1 MKSPFTGKEMKLMS
15 EPSTLDYNGKTY
27 DVIHYYYLC
36 EDTNG
41 QFTTTE
47 LDEKN
52 LEELHKQVTT
62 EFFKQFEPQ
71 EGKINIATLYEG
83 KDKQTIK

>member
-1 MKSPFTGKEMKLMS
+1 MKLMS
-15 EPSTLDYNGKTY
+15 EPSTLDYKGKTY
-27 DVIHYYYLC
+27 DVTHHYYLC
-36 EDTNG
+36 ETTNE

-52 LEELHKQVTT
+52 LEELNKQIKLD
-62 EFFKQFEPQ
+62 FFEECGLLDND
-71 EGKINIATLYEG
+71 EGKINITTLYEG